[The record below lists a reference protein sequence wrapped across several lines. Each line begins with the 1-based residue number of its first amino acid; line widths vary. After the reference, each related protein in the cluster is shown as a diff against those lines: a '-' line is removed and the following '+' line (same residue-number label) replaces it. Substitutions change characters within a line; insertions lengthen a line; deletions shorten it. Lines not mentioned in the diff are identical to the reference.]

1 MSGTKEGDGLYDS
14 LANELSYDQI
24 QQMMDQLLGEESFGF
39 ADMVQSMIRN
49 GKADTVVDLLHS
61 FRKIVLSSFSS
72 DRKMFVSLI
81 AVALVGAVFFKL
93 RQGASR
99 QGGWQGPH
107 LYCIS
112 VIFFNPGN
120 FVSAD
125 CAACG
130 QTMENLLAFVKVLIP
145 AFFISLSFTQGG
157 VAAGAYYEFALAMI
171 MVVNGLLA
179 GLALPA
185 VHLYFF
191 LQVVNQLSGEDMFSK
206 MADLIRDGV
215 RFGVKAVFG
224 LMMGMNVI
232 QGLDHSGECRGQKH
246 DDGAVVKLDTGC
258 RQFGGECFAD
268 RFVCR

>member
-1 MSGTKEGDGLYDS
+1 MSGTKEGAGLYDS

-81 AVALVGAVFFKL
+81 AVALVGAVFSNFSKVL
-93 RQGASR
+93 HGKEVA
-99 QGGWQGPH
+99 GI

-125 CAACG
+125 RAACRAEDG
-130 QTMENLLAFVKVLIP
+130 EPACVCEGIDPGFFYQSVLH
-145 AFFISLSFTQGG
+145 AGG
-157 VAAGAYYEFALAMI
+157 RC
-171 MVVNGLLA
+171 
-179 GLALPA
+179 
-185 VHLYFF
+185 
-191 LQVVNQLSGEDMFSK
+191 S
-206 MADLIRDGV
+206 RGV
-215 RFGVKAVFG
+215 
-224 LMMGMNVI
+224 L
-232 QGLDHSGECRGQKH
+232 
-246 DDGAVVKLDTGC
+246 
-258 RQFGGECFAD
+258 
-268 RFVCR
+268 

>member
-1 MSGTKEGDGLYDS
+1 MSGTKEGAGLYDS

-81 AVALVGAVFFKL
+81 AVALVGAVF
-93 RQGASR
+93 SR
-99 QGGWQGPH
+99 QGGGRNRI

-125 CAACG
+125 RAACR
-130 QTMENLLAFVKVLIP
+130 A
-145 AFFISLSFTQGG
+145 
-157 VAAGAYYEFALAMI
+157 
-171 MVVNGLLA
+171 
-179 GLALPA
+179 
-185 VHLYFF
+185 
-191 LQVVNQLSGEDMFSK
+191 
-206 MADLIRDGV
+206 
-215 RFGVKAVFG
+215 
-224 LMMGMNVI
+224 
-232 QGLDHSGECRGQKH
+232 
-246 DDGAVVKLDTGC
+246 DDGEPACVCEGIDPGFFYQSVLHA
-258 RQFGGECFAD
+258 GGRCS
-268 RFVCR
+268 RGVL